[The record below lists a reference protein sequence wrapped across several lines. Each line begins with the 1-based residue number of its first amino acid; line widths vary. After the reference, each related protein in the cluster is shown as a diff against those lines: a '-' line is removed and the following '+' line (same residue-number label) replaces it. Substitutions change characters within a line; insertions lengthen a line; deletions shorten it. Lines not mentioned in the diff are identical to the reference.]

1 MHFQKLAIVFALSA
15 IGLAQDVDNEDV
27 PMQCRDVCAS
37 VVTLTR
43 DCDNSTNDDA
53 AERRC
58 VCNAQNANTAIPLCA
73 ACITQNGGE
82 LDNDVSEIVRDCS
95 FSTTSYNPSAASTA
109 PPASASGTSA
119 ASGASS
125 VISTITSRVSNTF
138 SVAPTTTLSGATT
151 SGSSAASNAASATSG
166 SGTGSGNAQQ
176 TTNAAPA
183 PTMAAAA
190 IGLGGILG
198 VAGLLL

>member
-15 IGLAQDVDNEDV
+15 IGLAQDVDNDDV

-43 DCDNSTNDDA
+43 DCDNSTTDDA
-53 AERRC
+53 AERQC
-58 VCNAQNANTAIPLCA
+58 ICNGQNANTAIPLCA
-73 ACITQNGGE
+73 ACIVQNGGE
-82 LDNDVSEIVRDCS
+82 LDNDVSDIVRECS

-109 PPASASGTSA
+109 PPASAS
-119 ASGASS
+119 
-125 VISTITSRVSNTF
+125 
-138 SVAPTTTLSGATT
+138 
-151 SGSSAASNAASATSG
+151 ATSG
-166 SGTGSGNAQQ
+166 TGGGNAQQ

-190 IGLGGILG
+190 IGLGGLLG
-198 VAGLLL
+198 VAGLIL

>member
-15 IGLAQDVDNEDV
+15 IGLAQDVDNDDV

-53 AERRC
+53 AERQC

-82 LDNDVSEIVRDCS
+82 LDNDVSDIVRECS

-109 PPASASGTSA
+109 PPASAS
-119 ASGASS
+119 
-125 VISTITSRVSNTF
+125 
-138 SVAPTTTLSGATT
+138 
-151 SGSSAASNAASATSG
+151 ATSG
-166 SGTGSGNAQQ
+166 TGGAGGAQQ
-176 TTNAAPA
+176 TTNGAPA

-190 IGLGGILG
+190 IGLGGVLG

>member
-15 IGLAQDVDNEDV
+15 IGLAQDVDNDDV

-53 AERRC
+53 AERQC

-82 LDNDVSEIVRDCS
+82 LDNDVSDIVRECS

-109 PPASASGTSA
+109 PPASASGTSVGSVTSMVSMTSA
-119 ASGASS
+119 MSNASS
-125 VISTITSRVSNTF
+125 A
-138 SVAPTTTLSGATT
+138 APTTTMSGAT

-166 SGTGSGNAQQ
+166 TGGAGGAQQ
-176 TTNAAPA
+176 TTNGAPA

-190 IGLGGILG
+190 IGLGGVLG

>member
-15 IGLAQDVDNEDV
+15 IGLAQDVDNDDV

-53 AERRC
+53 AERQC
-58 VCNAQNANTAIPLCA
+58 ICNAQNANTAIPLCA

-82 LDNDVSEIVRDCS
+82 LDNDVSDIVRECS
-95 FSTTSYNPSAASTA
+95 FSATSYNPR
-109 PPASASGTSA
+109 PLLQPLRLLLP
-119 ASGASS
+119 
-125 VISTITSRVSNTF
+125 V
-138 SVAPTTTLSGATT
+138 PT
-151 SGSSAASNAASATSG
+151 
-166 SGTGSGNAQQ
+166 SGTGGAGGAQQ
-176 TTNAAPA
+176 TTNGAPA

-190 IGLGGILG
+190 IGLGGVLG